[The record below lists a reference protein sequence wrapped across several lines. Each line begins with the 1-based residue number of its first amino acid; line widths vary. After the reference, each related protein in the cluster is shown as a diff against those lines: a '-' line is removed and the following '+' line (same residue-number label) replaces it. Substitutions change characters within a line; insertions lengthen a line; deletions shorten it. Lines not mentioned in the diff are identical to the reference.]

1 MAIKKAPTKKLIVNT
16 VSEAVGEDA
25 LDIVFYLQGKKD
37 ISEFTIAEDLD
48 IEIHQIRNIL
58 YRLNNEHL
66 VTYRRK
72 KDREKGWYISYWT
85 FNNPR
90 VRELH
95 LILKVKK
102 LEKFQD
108 RLDNE
113 EKNKGNYFLCPN
125 ACVRMDFPTATEHD
139 FRCPECG
146 TILNQQDNTRTIEM
160 LREKTDELI
169 SDIKKLK
176 A

>member
-1 MAIKKAPTKKLIVNT
+1 MATKKAPTKKLIVST

-25 LDIVFYLQGKKD
+25 LDIVFYLKGKKD

-85 FNNPR
+85 FNDPR
-90 VRELH
+90 VRELD
-95 LILKVKK
+95 LILKERK
-102 LEKFQD
+102 LEKFKE
-108 RLDNE
+108 RLFNE
-113 EKNKGNYFLCPN
+113 EKNKGNYFLCPST
-125 ACVRMDFPTATEHD
+125 CVRMDFPTATEHD

-146 TILNQQDNTRTIEM
+146 SILNQQDNTRTIEM
-160 LREKTDELI
+160 LQEKVAELEK
-169 SDIKKLK
+169 DIKKLK
-176 A
+176 